1 MEADSPFIEMVD
13 RRMNQGSFRPT
24 SLRIRRHEPEILESL
39 DEQNQKLLDAIRIEI
54 HEVNGETHAVMVC
67 PMGASGR
74 KKKSFWG
81 GHQRHFAKFQ
91 ALVNASPRKTGPD

>member
-39 DEQNQKLLDAIRIEI
+39 EEQNQRLLSEIRVEEHEI
-54 HEVNGETHAVMVC
+54 NGELVRVSLC

-74 KKKSFWG
+74 QKKSFWL
-81 GHQRHFAKFQ
+81 RA
-91 ALVNASPRKTGPD
+91 